1 LRHGN
6 GPGVPLYAT
15 LLPVSGLALLGVGL
29 GGKRQRRW
37 LMGLLLAG
45 FFALIVFLQGCSSA
59 ATVTTTTGTPAG
71 TYAVTVNAV
80 SGNAT
85 RTTLV
90 TLVVQ

>member
-1 LRHGN
+1 M
-6 GPGVPLYAT
+6 
-15 LLPVSGLALLGVGL
+15 SGLALLGVGL

-45 FFALIVFLQGCSSA
+45 FFALIVFLQGCSST
-59 ATVTTTTGTPAG
+59 ATITTTTGTPAG
-71 TYAVTVNAV
+71 TYTVTVNAV

>member
-1 LRHGN
+1 
-6 GPGVPLYAT
+6 
-15 LLPVSGLALLGVGL
+15 L
-29 GGKRQRRW
+29 GGKRQRRL
-37 LMGLLLAG
+37 LMALLIGGL
-45 FFALIVFLQGCSSA
+45 FALILFLPGCHTA

-71 TYAVTVNAV
+71 TYSVTVNAV